1 MNWKEL
7 PAKKTVKLLTL
18 LLTSLL
24 IASVSAAVYYSMSMV
39 PTVTIAQ
46 AAVIFEAG
54 ADDSST
60 ACNVTVGTNS
70 TYASLSLKAYPNAT
84 LTYTEPLNIS
94 NTDAS
99 SAKNVRLSHVSIT
112 PNATTDVAN
121 FTYINFTLIQPNGN
135 PVAGSDFDYTVSGNN
150 WQAPSDMTYASLA
163 ASTEWAVM
171 IETRAVAGAT
181 AGIDVT
187 IVIELDVQE

>member
-7 PAKKTVKLLTL
+7 PAKKTVKLLAL
-18 LLTSLL
+18 VLTSLL

-54 ADDSST
+54 ADDSSS

-94 NTDAS
+94 NTDTS

-112 PNATTDVAN
+112 PDGTTDVAN
-121 FTYINFTLIQPNGN
+121 FTFINFTLNSQ
-135 PVAGSDFDYTVSGNN
+135 DFDYTVSGND
-150 WQAPSDMTYASLA
+150 WQTPSDMSYQSLG

-181 AGIDVT
+181 SGIDVT